1 MRTVTVTMT
10 VDPEGHSDT
19 DIAEA
24 VEVRLDE
31 FYPSTDHPLVPAGPV
46 KVTVS

>member
-10 VDPEGHSDT
+10 VDPEGHSDA

-31 FYPSTDHPLVPAGPV
+31 FYPTSDHPLVPAGPV

>member
-24 VEVRLDE
+24 VEARLDE
-31 FYPSTDHPLVPAGPV
+31 FYPTPDHPLVPAGPV